1 MDKYTLYLK
10 PLTGPHLQQACNQ
23 LVTSL
28 LTTCNRLVVN
38 KLSQAIRTHP
48 DIGLLITSL
57 LQAVNNLVQSKLDIR
72 LEQSL
77 YKLFEGDVKLRE
89 DDLDERHEVKRNALR
104 DRNKLWLTRIIPY
117 EISDDLSEYVKC

>member
-1 MDKYTLYLK
+1 M
-10 PLTGPHLQQACNQ
+10 
-23 LVTSL
+23 
-28 LTTCNRLVVN
+28 
-38 KLSQAIRTHP
+38 RTHP

-57 LQAVNNLVQSKLDIR
+57 LQAVNKRAESKLDIR